1 MKRIIVILSI
11 ITGIFFTGFLV
22 GSTPDETPKKE
33 NKNEHYNFYQ
43 IHGATLPG
51 KIDFAGEDA
60 PLNNFYVAEGLDKEL
75 QVNTY
80 WHSSTL
86 LQLKRA
92 NRWFP
97 LIDSILREQEIP
109 TDFKYLALIES
120 GLENVDSPAGASGFW
135 QILKGTAK
143 DHGLEVN
150 KDVDERYNVEKATY
164 VACEY
169 LKDAYERFGS
179 WTLAAVSY
187 NAGKRR
193 IAHTI
198 KNQKADNFYNLY
210 LNEESTRYIYRIL
223 AIKTIYENPNRFGFS
238 LEHKDLYQPIPYREI
253 QLTTPIDDLI
263 TFAIEQGT
271 TYKMLKTLNPW
282 LVNNKL
288 RNSNHKTYTLRLPQK
303 GISND

>member
-1 MKRIIVILSI
+1 MKRVAVIFFIVLTAMV
-11 ITGIFFTGFLV
+11 ITGILA
-22 GSTPDETPKKE
+22 SQTPEEITKQKQKK
-33 NKNEHYNFYQ
+33 EHYNFYQ
-43 IHGATLPG
+43 IHGASLPES
-51 KIDFAGEDA
+51 IDFAGENA
-60 PLNNFYVAEGLDKEL
+60 PLDEFYVAEGLDKEL

-97 LIDSILREQEIP
+97 VIDSILKENNIP
-109 TDFKYLALIES
+109 ADFKYVALIES

-135 QILKGTAK
+135 QILEGTAE

-150 KDVDERYNVEKATY
+150 KDVDERYHVEKATI

-169 LKDAYERFGS
+169 LRDAYERFGS

-193 IAHTI
+193 ISNAI
-198 KNQKADNFYNLY
+198 EDQQADNFYDLY

-223 AIKTIYENPNRFGFS
+223 AIKSIYENPGKYGFM
-238 LEHKDLYQPIPYREI
+238 LNENDLYQPLPFRTVSFDAAIK
-253 QLTTPIDDLI
+253 DLVA
-263 TFAIEQGT
+263 FALEEGT

-288 RNSNHKTYTLRLPQK
+288 RNSTRKTYTLKLPVE
-303 GISND
+303 

>member
-1 MKRIIVILSI
+1 MKRVAVVLIVLAAVIL
-11 ITGIFFTGFLV
+11 TGILV
-22 GSTPDETPKKE
+22 GHKPEEDPGQKHKK
-33 NKNEHYNFYQ
+33 EHYNFYQ
-43 IHGATLPG
+43 IHGASLPES
-51 KIDFAGEDA
+51 IDFAGEKA
-60 PLNNFYVAEGLDKEL
+60 PLDEFYVAEGLDKEL

-97 LIDSILREQEIP
+97 VIDSILQENDIP
-109 TDFKYLALIES
+109 SDFKYVALIES

-135 QILKGTAK
+135 QILESTAE
-143 DHGLEVN
+143 DYGLEVN
-150 KDVDERYNVEKATY
+150 KDVDERYHVEKATK

-169 LKDAYERFGS
+169 LQDACAKYGS

-193 IAHTI
+193 ISDAI
-198 KNQKADNFYNLY
+198 EDQQADNFYDLY
-210 LNEESTRYIYRIL
+210 LNDESTRYIYRIL
-223 AIKTIYENPNRFGFS
+223 AIKSIYENPGKYGFT
-238 LEHKDLYQPIPYREI
+238 LNENDLYQPIPYREASFDTAI
-253 QLTTPIDDLI
+253 KDLV
-263 TFAIEQGT
+263 TFALDQGS

-288 RNSNHKTYTLRLPQK
+288 RNSTQKTYKLKLPE
-303 GISND
+303 N

>member
-1 MKRIIVILSI
+1 MKRAAVVLVIIAG
-11 ITGIFFTGFLV
+11 ITLTGLIA
-22 GSTPDETPKKE
+22 SHTPDEEPNTEKQK
-33 NKNEHYNFYQ
+33 EHYNFYQ
-43 IHGATLPG
+43 IHGARLPDY
-51 KIDFAGEDA
+51 IDFAGEQA
-60 PLNNFYVAEGLDKEL
+60 PLDEFYVAEGLDKEL

-97 LIDSILREQEIP
+97 VFDSILRANDIP
-109 TDFKYLALIES
+109 PDFKYIALIES

-135 QILKGTAK
+135 QLLEGTAE

-150 KDVDERYNVEKATY
+150 KDVDERYHVEKATQ

-169 LKDAYERFGS
+169 LRDAYERFGN

-193 IAHTI
+193 IARAVSD
-198 KNQKADNFYNLY
+198 QKTQNFYDLY
-210 LNEESTRYIYRIL
+210 LNDESTRYIYRLL
-223 AIKTIYENPNRFGFS
+223 AIKLIYEHPQKFGFS
-238 LEHKDLYQPIPYREI
+238 LGKNDLYAPITYREMSFDTAI
-253 QLTTPIDDLI
+253 RDLVA
-263 TFAIEQGT
+263 FAIEQGT

-282 LVNNKL
+282 LVNDRL
-288 RNSNHKTYTLRLPQK
+288 RNSTRKTYTIKLPR
-303 GISND
+303 N